1 MEEDGGMTTNFRVP
15 DQLLLPW
22 SPRYTI
28 STARVCEMLG
38 VCTSTVC
45 EMIEDGTL
53 KAYKVRNKPNSPWR
67 INYDSVV
74 AYIEEMHKTNGLE
87 KRF

>member
-1 MEEDGGMTTNFRVP
+1 MARAGFRIP

-28 STARVCEMLG
+28 SASHAAQMLD
-38 VCTSTVC
+38 CSIDTIC
-45 EMIEDGTL
+45 RMIEAGTL
-53 KAYKVRNKPNSPWR
+53 KAYKLNPDKPTSPWR
-67 INYDSVV
+67 VNYDSV
-74 AYIEEMHKTNGLE
+74 IEHIERIHRENGLE

>member
-1 MEEDGGMTTNFRVP
+1 MRTSRDGFRVP

-28 STARVCEMLG
+28 ATARVAEMLD
-38 VCTSTVC
+38 CSIQTVTRL
-45 EMIEDGTL
+45 IEDGTL

-74 AYIEEMHKTNGLE
+74 AYIEEMHTRNGLE
-87 KRF
+87 QRF

>member
-1 MEEDGGMTTNFRVP
+1 MAKPSFRVP

-28 STARVCEMLG
+28 SAAHAATMLD
-38 VCTSTVC
+38 VYINTVC
-45 EMIEDGTL
+45 RMIEEGTL
-53 KAYKVRNKPNSPWR
+53 KAYKVRPDKANSPWR
-67 INYDSVV
+67 VNYDSVI
-74 AYIEEMHKTNGLE
+74 AHIERIHTENGLE

>member
-1 MEEDGGMTTNFRVP
+1 MARNGFRIP

-28 STARVCEMLG
+28 SAAHAGEMLD
-38 VCTSTVC
+38 VSINTICR
-45 EMIEDGTL
+45 MIEDGTI
-53 KAYKVRNKPNSPWR
+53 KAYKTRPDKANSPWR
-67 INYDSVV
+67 VNYDSVI
-74 AYIEEMHKTNGLE
+74 AHIERIHKENGLE